1 VLHSRTSHG
10 IPSPLGNINT
20 KANDQRCS
28 RAYPEQERE
37 ALPIVLR
44 LVDDRLDDTRPD
56 RGRRA
61 VGKTEQ
67 AKELRVY
74 RSTPGGRRPQQTT
87 YHVVKPQWTQLSDH
101 RLRKGMVRCLEQ
113 TVVGPGFDQKNLFE
127 VLQSVLTKT
136 PRHYKSLGRFS
147 HVFRQMDMWTQCTL
161 TC

>member
-1 VLHSRTSHG
+1 MVSGVTSIKISSNSTVLHSRTSHG

-113 TVVGPGFDQKNLFE
+113 TVVGPKLPGIINLWE
-127 VLQSVLTKT
+127 GSVMYSDKWICGHNA
-136 PRHYKSLGRFS
+136 P
-147 HVFRQMDMWTQCTL
+147 
-161 TC
+161 